1 MQERT
6 IKYVKDRHHSADT
19 PTCSEPAPNEP
30 GVSTQRMKHNGPNGP
45 EAPYSREEID
55 GPLKSAHTA
64 TIEKVEHKEDVI
76 TRQRVM

>member
-6 IKYVKDRHHSADT
+6 VKYVKDRHHSADT
-19 PTCSEPAPNEP
+19 PTFSEP
-30 GVSTQRMKHNGPNGP
+30 GVSTQTMKHNGPNGP

-64 TIEKVEHKEDVI
+64 TVEKVEHKEDVI